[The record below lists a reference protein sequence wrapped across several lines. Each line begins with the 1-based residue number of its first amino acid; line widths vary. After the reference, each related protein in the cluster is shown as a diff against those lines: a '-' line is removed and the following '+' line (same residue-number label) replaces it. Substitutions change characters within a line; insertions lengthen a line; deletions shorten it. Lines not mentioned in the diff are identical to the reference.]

1 MCGMHGPPV
10 VGKYIEDTQDN
21 DEECSWPLGLEADGN
36 HDASGET
43 NDRDKDTDDV
53 PFALKNEA
61 KEEENEKNTTGKK
74 EAMGC

>member
-21 DEECSWPLGLEADGN
+21 DEECSGPLGLEADGN
-36 HDASGET
+36 HDASGKT